1 MKKSLFLAVMAL
13 PLAACQ
19 QSLEEKAAE
28 EARMYTEKNC
38 PARLAENLISDSL
51 TFEAD
56 THTLHYYY
64 TLTGEGDTAALSNQ
78 EEARQQLLNA
88 LKNTTSMMAYK
99 EEGYRFAYTYHSQ
112 KKPNTIIFETVFGKK
127 DYAGEED

>member
-1 MKKSLFLAVMAL
+1 MKKSLFLAFMAL

>member
-1 MKKSLFLAVMAL
+1 MAL

-19 QSLEEKAAE
+19 QSLAEKAAE